1 MIRTRRSLAV
11 ALAALTLG
19 GIIPARGQDY
29 PSRIIR
35 VIVGPGPDIT
45 ARLAGAKI
53 TEALGQQVVI
63 EPRPG
68 AGGTIAAQA
77 VAGAPPDGYSLLLA
91 TASYTINTA
100 MAQSPLDLGRDF
112 APIGLISTVPFVL
125 VVHPSVPAKS
135 LAELIA
141 LAKANPGKLNYASS
155 GIGTPPHLA
164 GELFKSMAGV
174 DVVHVP
180 FREANS
186 ALNAVVSGSVEMMFS
201 LASTAAAQIDGGKV
215 RGIGVTSP
223 KPSPLVPGL
232 PAIADEGL
240 TGFSVMGWNGLVAP
254 KGTPAPI
261 IDKLSGAL
269 QRGLDDADLRQRLV
283 AAGYAP
289 VARNAPDDFA
299 RFIAAD
305 TAKWVE
311 LVEKTKMKSQ

>member
-1 MIRTRRSLAV
+1 
-11 ALAALTLG
+11 
-19 GIIPARGQDY
+19 
-29 PSRIIR
+29 
-35 VIVGPGPDIT
+35 
-45 ARLAGAKI
+45 
-53 TEALGQQVVI
+53 
-63 EPRPG
+63 
-68 AGGTIAAQA
+68 
-77 VAGAPPDGYSLLLA
+77 
-91 TASYTINTA
+91 
-100 MAQSPLDLGRDF
+100 
-112 APIGLISTVPFVL
+112 LISTVPFVL

-283 AAGYAP
+283 AAGYEP